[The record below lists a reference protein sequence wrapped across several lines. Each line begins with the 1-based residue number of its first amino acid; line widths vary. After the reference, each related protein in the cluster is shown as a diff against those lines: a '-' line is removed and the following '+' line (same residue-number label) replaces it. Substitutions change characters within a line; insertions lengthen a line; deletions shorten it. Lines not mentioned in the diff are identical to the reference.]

1 MLSFS
6 LLGQVVLSQDGVPLT
21 QFRSQKEAAL
31 LIYLAHTR
39 HTQSRDF
46 LADLLWDS
54 RSTKQSLSNLRT
66 ILTRLRKQ
74 VGDALL
80 ITQKSVALTVENQQ
94 IVDSLLLVQTLAKFG
109 QVGSDAA
116 AAALQ
121 TTLATYQGEFLA
133 NFYLPDAPQFNEWA
147 MLTREQI
154 RHQVI
159 AAYDRLGQYTLSTGQ
174 VNDGIQITRRWLQ
187 IDTLNEKAH
196 ILLLQMLF
204 KAGNIREA
212 VAHYHYCVDLLH
224 TELGIEPPA
233 QMTALIRSIQPQ
245 SATPSYRMAA
255 VRHNLPAETDQF
267 FGRSAIQQEIYI
279 RLDQPWCRLVTLV
292 GQGGVG
298 KTRLATTI
306 ARSRLSQ
313 YPDGVWLV
321 ELADIDPEDDNIAE
335 AIAVEIAI
343 VLDMRLSGSEKPAQ
357 QLLNHLKHKQ
367 MMLVLDNF
375 EPLLAGV
382 QMVLDIV
389 QQCDNV
395 QLLITSREALRLR
408 AEWTVIL
415 TGLNYPHS
423 EADEM
428 PSEAVE
434 LFAARY
440 AQQQHEPVADD
451 DLLAI
456 RTICHLVEGL
466 PLAIEL
472 AAALTRH
479 ASLRMV
485 ADRLRDGFDA
495 LTTSLRD
502 VPERHR
508 GLHIVFEMS
517 WRTLTPTLQQCLA
530 RLALFRGG
538 FTSAAAYPIAQTTT
552 SQITALG
559 DKSLLTYQ
567 APSDRYTLHPIIRA
581 YAAAHLPP
589 TDPTPAQHAHYYLTL
604 LAQHTEPL
612 QKNAP
617 QDSIST
623 VEPDMDNVR
632 LAWQTG
638 LSEGKA
644 DLLFDALTSLSIYYQ
659 LRGLAH
665 EAEAIMHTTVSTA
678 TAWGTAGLALATH
691 AGLERARFQNRLGQY
706 RPAMQTVQKAL
717 PLAAQG
723 GDRWAEGMGQV
734 LWGESLWRLGEYD
747 AAAAKLNHALTVAQA
762 IDATLISGWCH
773 HHLGIINDIQSRYT
787 IAHDHLQQACAAWQ
801 KTGNAQ
807 ALNGSLNSIGLVC
820 YHQGELKA
828 AQDAWEKAQVIC
840 AQLGDHHRQA
850 TLVNNLSMV
859 ATEQGDYLGA
869 QYYLQLGLEL
879 ATVSGNLTV
888 QSLIYINLGRN
899 YRLRGETDL
908 AVQSL
913 ERGLQI
919 AEKIGERTL
928 MAEAMLN
935 LADATRAQGVHKRAE
950 ALYSQALSIAQQDK
964 LQHIEC
970 ATLIGI
976 AELLHEANEREAR
989 QYSTKAVKLAK
1000 TIQNPGLLERATAID
1015 SYLSVSTKTNKTL

>member
-6 LLGQVVLSQDGVPLT
+6 LLGQVVLSLDGVPLS

-31 LIYLAHTR
+31 LIYLAHTGQT
-39 HTQSRDF
+39 HSRDF
-46 LADLLWDS
+46 LADLLWES

-66 ILTRLRKQ
+66 ILSRLRKQ
-74 VGDALL
+74 VGDELL
-80 ITQKSVALTVENQQ
+80 ITQKTVSLTTENQQ
-94 IVDSLLLVQTLAKFG
+94 DVDSLRLVQTLTNLG
-109 QVGSDAA
+109 PVDSDAA
-116 AAALQ
+116 ATALH

-133 NFYLPDAPQFNEWA
+133 HFSLPDAPQFNAWA
-147 MLTREQI
+147 TQTREQI
-154 RHQVI
+154 RRQVI
-159 AAYDRLGQYTLSTGQ
+159 AAYDRLGQYRLKSGQ
-174 VNDGIQITRRWLQ
+174 VDDGIQVARRWLQ
-187 IDTLNEKAH
+187 VDALDETAHTLL
-196 ILLLQMLF
+196 IQLLL
-204 KAGNIREA
+204 KAGRGREA
-212 VAHYHYCVDLLH
+212 LTHYDDCAHLLR

-233 QMTALIRSIQPQ
+233 PLTALIKTIQPPP
-245 SATPSYRMAA
+245 ATPAYRAST
-255 VRHNLPAETDQF
+255 VRHNLPPETDQF
-267 FGRSAIQQEIYI
+267 FGRQTVQQEIYI
-279 RLDQPWCRLVTLV
+279 RLDQPWCRVVTLV

-306 ARSRLSQ
+306 ARSRLRQ

-321 ELADIDPEDDNIAE
+321 ELADIDPDDDDVAE
-335 AIAVEIAI
+335 AIAVEIAT
-343 VLDMRLSGSEKPAQ
+343 VLDMRLTGSETPAQ
-357 QLLNHLKHKQ
+357 QLLNHLKYKQ
-367 MMLVLDNF
+367 ILLVLDNF
-375 EPLLAGV
+375 EHLLGGIQLV
-382 QMVLDIV
+382 QEMI
-389 QQCDNV
+389 QQCETV
-395 QLLITSREALRLR
+395 QLLVTSREALRLR
-408 AEWTVIL
+408 AEWTVAL
-415 TGLNYPHS
+415 NGLSYPPS
-423 EADEM
+423 DSDEL

-434 LFAARY
+434 LFGARY
-440 AQQQHEPVADD
+440 AQQQHEPVAAD
-451 DLLAI
+451 DLLAV
-456 RTICHLVEGL
+456 RTICRMVEGL

-479 ASLRMV
+479 TSPRVV

-508 GLHIVFEMS
+508 GLHVVFEMS
-517 WRTLTPTLQQCLA
+517 WRTLTPALQQCLA

-538 FTSAAAYPIAQTTT
+538 FTQTAAQQITHAAAD
-552 SQITALG
+552 QITALG

-567 APSDRYTLHPIIRA
+567 ATTDRYTLHPIIRA

-589 TDPTPAQHAHYYLTL
+589 TDPTPSQHAHYYLTL

-612 QKNAP
+612 QKSAP
-617 QDSIST
+617 QHSINV

-638 LSEGKA
+638 LAEGKA

-678 TAWGTAGLALATH
+678 TAWGTAGLTLATH

-706 RPAMQTVQKAL
+706 RPAMQAVQTAL
-717 PLAAQG
+717 KLAAQG

-762 IDATLISGWCH
+762 IDATLIIGWCH

-840 AQLGDHHRQA
+840 EQLGDHHRQSA
-850 TLVNNLSMV
+850 LVNNLSII

-879 ATVSGNLTV
+879 ATTSGNLV
-888 QSLIYINLGRN
+888 GQGDIFINLGKN
-899 YRLRGETDL
+899 YHLQGELELARENLEQGLR
-908 AVQSL
+908 
-913 ERGLQI
+913 
-919 AEKIGERTL
+919 
-928 MAEAMLN
+928 
-935 LADATRAQGVHKRAE
+935 
-950 ALYSQALSIAQQDK
+950 
-964 LQHIEC
+964 
-970 ATLIGI
+970 I
-976 AELLHEANEREAR
+976 AELIGNRSSTAMAMIDLAENQKEQGNFERAQTLYSHALKIARENNLRYAECDALIGMAELLGTIRAKEAGQYGAEAVALARE
-989 QYSTKAVKLAK
+989 
-1000 TIQNPGLLERATAID
+1000 IQNPRFLERARAIVN
-1015 SYLSVSTKTNKTL
+1015 YLDVPTSTNK